1 MLFPEKYV
9 VVYKC
14 NYQQHNKNAGF
25 GRAFCIAHFFFR
37 RKRYT
42 RYKKPPPP
50 AEHKNADEPKL
61 ENPQSFSF
69 ILFGDPQ
76 NYAKFDFN
84 QPLFEYMTAWT
95 AAQKKHLNVKT
106 VLCTGD
112 LVEQNDNLVNG
123 GQIYAGQNCGNQ
135 PSTLQWQSASRA
147 FERLDNVYP
156 YILATGNHDYG
167 YDSSEVRRT
176 RFTEFFDIARNHK
189 QWGEHLVATF
199 PNGEGRASL
208 ENAAYAFVCGNWK
221 LLVVSL
227 EFTPRDEVL
236 RWAKSVCER
245 KEFGDFKVIIL
256 THSILRQDGAY
267 QKDKYKMTCNRGEDI
282 YEKLLSKC
290 PNIKLAICGHMG
302 NTKIMAA
309 RKTETAPDG
318 HKVEI
323 FMFNPQAISG
333 WHGNGG
339 DGWLRI
345 LEFLPDGKTLSVKTY
360 SPLFAFSQKT
370 QHLAWDNSPEQ
381 KFKLV
386 LE

>member
-25 GRAFCIAHFFFR
+25 GRAFCIARFFFR

-50 AEHKNADEPKL
+50 AEHKNADELKL

-267 QKDKYKMTCNRGEDI
+267 QKDKYKMTCNRGEDRT
-282 YEKLLSKC
+282 
-290 PNIKLAICGHMG
+290 A
-302 NTKIMAA
+302 TAA
-309 RKTETAPDG
+309 TAGCAFWNSSPTERR
-318 HKVEI
+318 
-323 FMFNPQAISG
+323 F
-333 WHGNGG
+333 
-339 DGWLRI
+339 R
-345 LEFLPDGKTLSVKTY
+345 
-360 SPLFAFSQKT
+360 
-370 QHLAWDNSPEQ
+370 
-381 KFKLV
+381 
-386 LE
+386 

>member
-1 MLFPEKYV
+1 MKIITKMLI
-9 VVYKC
+9 
-14 NYQQHNKNAGF
+14 AG
-25 GRAFCIAHFFFR
+25 AFATCLPLVCTAESSAAAV
-37 RKRYT
+37 
-42 RYKKPPPP
+42 KKHHRPPNV
-50 AEHKNADEPKL
+50 KIADEPKL

-76 NYAKFDFN
+76 SYIKFDFN
-84 QPLFEYMTAWT
+84 QPLFEYMTAWA

-112 LVEQNDNLVNG
+112 LVEQNDNIVNG

-135 PSTLQWQSASRA
+135 PSTLQWKSVSRA

-156 YILATGNHDYG
+156 YILSTGNHDYG

-176 RFTEFFDIARNHK
+176 RFTEFFDVARNHN
-189 QWGEHLVATF
+189 QWGEHLVASF

-208 ENAAYAFVCGNWK
+208 ENAAYAFICGNWK
-221 LLVVSL
+221 LLVISI
-227 EFTPRDEVL
+227 EFTPRDEAL
-236 RWAKSVCER
+236 KWAKSVCDR
-245 KEFGDFKVIIL
+245 KEYKDFKVVIL
-256 THSILRQDGAY
+256 THSILDEGGNFF
-267 QKDKYKMTCNRGEDI
+267 KDKYKMTLNNGGDI

-290 PNIKLAICGHMG
+290 PNVKLAICGHTG
-302 NTKIMAA
+302 DTKTMAS
-309 RKTETAPDG
+309 RRTETAPDG

-333 WHGNGG
+333 WDGNGG

-345 LEFLPDGKTLSVKTY
+345 LEFHPDGKTLSVRTF

-370 QHLAWDNSPEQ
+370 QHLSWDNSPEH